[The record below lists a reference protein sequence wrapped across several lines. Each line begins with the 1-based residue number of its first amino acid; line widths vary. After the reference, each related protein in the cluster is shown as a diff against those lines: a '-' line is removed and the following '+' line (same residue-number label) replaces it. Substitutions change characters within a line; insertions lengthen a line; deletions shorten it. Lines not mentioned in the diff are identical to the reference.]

1 MPKTAIGKYRWTIVT
16 LLFFATTVNYMDRQV
31 IGLLKDRLANMLQWS
46 EQDYS
51 HIVMAFTASYALGLL
66 VFGIIIDRIGSRLG
80 YTWSIIIWSLSAMAH
95 AFMRTTLGFG
105 IARSALGLG
114 ESGNFPA
121 AIKSV
126 AEWFPKR
133 ERALATGIFN
143 SGSNVAAI
151 LGPAL
156 IALLL
161 SVGGAVWGVRSAF
174 LVTGALG
181 FLWLAFWLTFYD
193 TPQRLLGK
201 RVQQPE
207 YDHILSDDEDELPA
221 AQQTRISWV
230 TLLGVKQTWA
240 FFVGKLLTD
249 PVWWFYLFWV
259 PSYINATY
267 HLDITKSWVYVSVI
281 YTVASFGSILGG
293 YLSGWLIHH
302 KGFPDYK
309 ARKLAMFIFAC
320 CVFPIILIR
329 FTDHVWVAV
338 GLISLAA
345 AAHQAWSANIF
356 TTASDMFPKRAVSS
370 VVGIGG
376 MAGSLGGVV
385 FPLITGIVLDH
396 FKALGHLGVGY
407 NIIFA
412 ICAVAY
418 LLAWILMHFL
428 CPKMV
433 RISIKA

>member
-1 MPKTAIGKYRWTIVT
+1 MPQTAIGKYRWTIVT

-31 IGLLKDRLANMLQWS
+31 IGLLKDRLAIMLHWT
-46 EQDYS
+46 EKDYS
-51 HIVMAFTASYALGLL
+51 HIVMAFTASYAVGLL
-66 VFGIIIDRIGSRLG
+66 LFGKIIDRIGTRLG
-80 YTWSIIIWSLSAMAH
+80 YTWSIIVWSLSAMAH
-95 AFMRTTLGFG
+95 AFMNTTLGFG

-121 AIKSV
+121 AIKGV

-143 SGSNVAAI
+143 SGSNIAAVI
-151 LGPAL
+151 GPAL
-156 IALLL
+156 IAVLL
-161 SVGGAVWGVRSAF
+161 SVGGPVWGPKSAF
-174 LVTGALG
+174 LVTGAFGL
-181 FLWLAFWLTFYD
+181 LWLVFWLRFYD
-193 TPQRLLGK
+193 SPARLLGK
-201 RVQQPE
+201 RLKQPE
-207 YDHILSDDEDELPA
+207 YDHIHSDDEDLP
-221 AQQTRISWV
+221 V
-230 TLLGVKQTWA
+230 TGVQKPIGWGTILGVKQTWA

-259 PSYINATY
+259 PSYINTTF

-293 YLSGWLIHH
+293 YLSGWLIH
-302 KGFPDYK
+302 KRGYPDYK
-309 ARKLAMFIFAC
+309 ARKTAMFIFAL
-320 CVFPIILIR
+320 CVCPIVLIR
-329 FTDHVWVAV
+329 FTSEVWVAV

-385 FPLITGIVLDH
+385 FPLVIGIILDH
-396 FKALGHLGVGY
+396 FKVLGQIGVGY

-418 LLAWILMHFL
+418 LVAWVSMHFL

-433 RISIKA
+433 RIKID